1 LGQQRLT
8 FRRSPS
14 ATKVGMALRLPPKID
29 SATGDRPSALRD
41 PCSRGD
47 LKGAISTEVVRLF
60 RQHTGRGPTRA
71 KTTISDGVIVVTL
84 ADCLTT
90 PEKQLLD
97 AGERELVE
105 QTRSV
110 LHRGMRAE
118 ALRLVERLNANDGH
132 RIPQRPGVQPRPRGH
147 RLCPGA
153 RFSRGRVVAPM
164 ADVAAS

>member
-1 LGQQRLT
+1 
-8 FRRSPS
+8 
-14 ATKVGMALRLPPKID
+14 MALRLPPKID
-29 SATGDRPSALRD
+29 PATGDRPSSLRD

-84 ADCLTT
+84 EDCLTT
-90 PEKQLLD
+90 AEKQLLD
-97 AGERELVE
+97 AGEGELVE

-118 ALRLVERLNANDGH
+118 AVHLVERLTRKTVIAYLNDQEFDPDLAV
-132 RIPQRPGVQPRPRGH
+132 IVFVLAPG
-147 RLCPGA
+147 
-153 RFSRGRVVAPM
+153 SRAP
-164 ADVAAS
+164 A